1 MNALT
6 SHDFALV
13 SQPVAEWLVLRCSPG
28 RTLAL
33 AAALRSRGAWTP
45 TWTRRRRLPRSP
57 VTRPITEPCIPTFV
71 FIPSTNAHD
80 LPPPGAAHIETVG
93 DEETRSIIPA
103 YGLMRFEGALIRIA
117 DRELNHLRKIADK
130 PAVPASQLPRT
141 GRSYRIVGLGFDGL
155 LGRVIRCT
163 STKCFVDVDG
173 FAQPLQIPPS
183 LLQENR

>member
-1 MNALT
+1 MNAM
-6 SHDFALV
+6 SHDFV
-13 SQPVAEWLVLRCSPG
+13 TVAEWLVLRCSPS
-28 RTLAL
+28 RTMAL
-33 AAALRSRGAWTP
+33 AAALRDRGAWTP

-57 VTRPITEPCIPTFV
+57 VTRPITEACIPSFV
-71 FIPSTNAHD
+71 FIPSFAAND
-80 LPPPGAAHIETVG
+80 LPEVP
-93 DEETRSIIPA
+93 RIP
-103 YGLMRFEGALIRIA
+103 YRLMRLMDGTRARIA

-130 PAVPASQLPRT
+130 PTVPASQLPLP

-163 STKCFVDVDG
+163 SSKCFVDVEG